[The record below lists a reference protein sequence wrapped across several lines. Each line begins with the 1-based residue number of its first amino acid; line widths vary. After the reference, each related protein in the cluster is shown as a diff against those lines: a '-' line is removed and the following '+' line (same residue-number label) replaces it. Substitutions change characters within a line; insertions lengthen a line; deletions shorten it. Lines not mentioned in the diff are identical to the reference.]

1 MSSLQH
7 VSRVR
12 TLYKAILRLHRSL
25 PLEMR
30 AMGDQYVKDEFRRH
44 KQVNAAEAH
53 VFMQEWTQYY
63 LTLGKQLSARRKEQV
78 VGTHLNEEFV
88 QHFRDEQAEQ
98 LLELHDA
105 IKNPQEGQNN
115 EHS

>member
-53 VFMQEWTQYY
+53 VFMQEWTMN
-63 LTLGKQLSARRKEQV
+63 AV
-78 VGTHLNEEFV
+78 VK
-88 QHFRDEQAEQ
+88 
-98 LLELHDA
+98 LHDHKSILPHTREA
-105 IKNPQEGQNN
+105 VIGTKKGTGGGNSSQ
-115 EHS
+115 